1 MIVAL
6 DVAGHRPEVVYVTVY
21 VPGVDAEG
29 EITPVEELNDR
40 PSGEALKI
48 PPGVLNIVGAI
59 EFSRLEQ

>member
-29 EITPVEELNDR
+29 EITPVLGSNVK
-40 PSGEALKI
+40 PPGALKT
-48 PPGVLNIVGAI
+48 PPGVPDIVGAI